1 VISDGKFYCCIDIF
15 TVIRF
20 TSLLAK
26 NIKKKTNFYA
36 VRISISLA
44 IMSEFFNQIGYFF
57 IRVMQENKSGFF
69 SEYRVA
75 HHLLIGNHR
84 SLI

>member
-1 VISDGKFYCCIDIF
+1 LLHIFLFIFFILFIHSRAFNNNVISDGKFYCCIDIF

-44 IMSEFFNQIGYFF
+44 IMSEFFNQIGYF
-57 IRVMQENKSGFF
+57 
-69 SEYRVA
+69 
-75 HHLLIGNHR
+75 L
-84 SLI
+84 